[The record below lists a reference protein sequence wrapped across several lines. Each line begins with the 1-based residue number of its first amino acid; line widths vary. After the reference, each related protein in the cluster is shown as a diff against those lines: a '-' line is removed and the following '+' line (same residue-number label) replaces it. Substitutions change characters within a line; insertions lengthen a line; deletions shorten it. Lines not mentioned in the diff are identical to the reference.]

1 MEGWKRS
8 REGEKGNERS
18 LAVFELVI
26 ETNCRR
32 REQPL
37 LSLVSLHRLPQE
49 NCYMLNESIW
59 WVRAITHARLAR
71 KPRKTTSSPLPP
83 AFTNFLCQLW
93 SQISI
98 DPASF
103 IILFPRHIERAWL
116 RSREKFYLTRI
127 FVIFKCILFIKKLLK
142 CFSKSVSIY
151 RIYFKIID
159 EKSVILNLE
168 KWRWKRVNQNWN
180 CF

>member
-37 LSLVSLHRLPQE
+37 LSLVSLHRLPQG

-71 KPRKTTSSPLPP
+71 KPRKTTSSPLSP

-103 IILFPRHIERAWL
+103 IILFPRYIERAWL
-116 RSREKFYLTRI
+116 RSRGKFYLTRI
-127 FVIFKCILFIKKLLK
+127 NFRMYSIYKKIVEMLFKKCIHLLNI
-142 CFSKSVSIY
+142 F
-151 RIYFKIID
+151 
-159 EKSVILNLE
+159 
-168 KWRWKRVNQNWN
+168 
-180 CF
+180 